1 MRDFRSI
8 LNIIGLLLCIESIAM
23 LIPMIFDLYYKND
36 DWVQFFYSSLITF
49 FIGIILNISF
59 RKKNIKLGIREAFV
73 LTISSW
79 VIISIF
85 GSLPFIYSSSN
96 LTYTDAF
103 FESVSGITTTGS
115 TVISNLEDLSEG
127 ILIWRSLLQWFGGI
141 GIIVLAMAIL
151 PTLQIGGM
159 QLLHMEHDDPYEKSI
174 PKVNRFVL
182 ELFFLYVCLSVVC
195 AFLYFLNGMSGFD
208 SVIHSMTTISTGG
221 FSNYNQSFSYFNSFQ
236 IEIVS
241 VIFMIIGSL
250 PFVLYLQFLRRHK
263 KIFLK
268 DDQIKLFF
276 LIIFII
282 VLISTVWL
290 SINQNNNFFSS
301 FRLALFN
308 IISILTGTGYSS
320 SNFSNWGSF
329 GTVIMMIIMFIGG
342 CAGSTTGGIKIFR
355 LQILFRGARTQ
366 IKKLTQPHAVLVMR
380 FNGKA
385 VNDNTYSSVMGFFFM
400 YILLFILSAISLS
413 FFNLD
418 FLTAFSASASAISNV
433 GPGIGDIIG
442 PLGNYSTLDNGAK
455 WILAITMVIGRLE
468 IFTVL
473 VLLSLNFWKN

>member
-79 VIISIF
+79 IIISIF

-159 QLLHMEHDDPYEKSI
+159 QLLHMEHDDPYEKTI

-182 ELFFLYVCLSVVC
+182 ELFFLYVFLTIIC

-250 PFVLYLQFLRRHK
+250 PFVLYLQFLHRQK
-263 KIFLK
+263 KFFFK

-276 LIIFII
+276 LIILVI
-282 VLISTVWL
+282 VLVSTVWL
-290 SINQNNNFFSS
+290 SINQNSNIFSS

-380 FNGKA
+380 FNGKT

-418 FLTAFSASASAISNV
+418 FLTAFSAAASAISNV

>member
-59 RKKNIKLGIREAFV
+59 IKKNIKLGIREAFV

-79 VIISIF
+79 IIISIF

-159 QLLHMEHDDPYEKSI
+159 QLLHMEHDDPYEKTI

-182 ELFFLYVCLSVVC
+182 ELFFLYVFLTIIC

-250 PFVLYLQFLRRHK
+250 PFVLYLQFLHRQK
-263 KIFLK
+263 KFFFK

-276 LIIFII
+276 LIILII
-282 VLISTVWL
+282 VLVSTVWL
-290 SINQNNNFFSS
+290 SINQNSNIFSS

-366 IKKLTQPHAVLVMR
+366 IKKLTQPHAVLVMK
-380 FNGKA
+380 FNGKT

-413 FFNLD
+413 FFNFD
-418 FLTAFSASASAISNV
+418 FLTSFSAAASAISNV
-433 GPGIGDIIG
+433 GPGIGGIIG
-442 PLGNYSTLDNGAK
+442 PLGNYSSLDNGAK
-455 WILAITMVIGRLE
+455 WILAITMIIGRLE

-473 VLLSLNFWKN
+473 VLLSLNFWKK

>member
-36 DWVQFFYSSLITF
+36 DWVQFFYVSLITF

-79 VIISIF
+79 IIISIF

-159 QLLHMEHDDPYEKSI
+159 QLLHMEHDDPYEKTI

-182 ELFFLYVCLSVVC
+182 ELFFLYVFLSVIC

-208 SVIHSMTTISTGG
+208 SIIHSMTTISTGG

-250 PFVLYLQFLRRHK
+250 PFVLYLQFLHRQK
-263 KIFLK
+263 KLFFK

-276 LIIFII
+276 LIILVI

-290 SINQNNNFFSS
+290 SINQSNNIFSS

-400 YILLFILSAISLS
+400 YILLFIFSAISLS

-418 FLTAFSASASAISNV
+418 FLTAFSAAASAISNV

>member
-79 VIISIF
+79 IIISIF

-115 TVISNLEDLSEG
+115 TVISNLEYLSEG

-159 QLLHMEHDDPYEKSI
+159 QLLHMEHDDPYEKTI

-182 ELFFLYVCLSVVC
+182 ELFFLYVFLSVIC

-208 SVIHSMTTISTGG
+208 SIIHSMTTISTGG

-250 PFVLYLQFLRRHK
+250 PFVLYLQFLHRQRK
-263 KIFLK
+263 FFFK

-276 LIIFII
+276 LIILVI

-290 SINQNNNFFSS
+290 SINQSDNIFSS

-400 YILLFILSAISLS
+400 YILLFIFSAISLS

-418 FLTAFSASASAISNV
+418 FLTAFSAAASAISNV

>member
-1 MRDFRSI
+1 MV
-8 LNIIGLLLCIESIAM
+8 
-23 LIPMIFDLYYKND
+23 FDLYYKND

-79 VIISIF
+79 IIISIF

-208 SVIHSMTTISTGG
+208 SIIHSMTTISTGG

-250 PFVLYLQFLRRHK
+250 PFVLYLQFLHRQK

-366 IKKLTQPHAVLVMR
+366 IKKLTQPHAVLVMK
-380 FNGKA
+380 FNGKT

>member
-8 LNIIGLLLCIESIAM
+8 LNIIGLLLCIQSIAM
-23 LIPMIFDLYYKND
+23 LIPMVFDLYYKND

-79 VIISIF
+79 LIISIF

-250 PFVLYLQFLRRHK
+250 PFVLYLQFLHKQK

-366 IKKLTQPHAVLVMR
+366 IKKLTQPHAVLVMK
-380 FNGKA
+380 FNGKT

>member
-8 LNIIGLLLCIESIAM
+8 LNIIGLLLCIESVAM

-79 VIISIF
+79 IIISIF

-159 QLLHMEHDDPYEKSI
+159 QLLHMEHDDPYEKTI

-182 ELFFLYVCLSVVC
+182 ELFFLYVFLSIIC

-250 PFVLYLQFLRRHK
+250 PFVLYLQFLHRQK
-263 KIFLK
+263 KFFFK

-276 LIIFII
+276 LIILVI
-282 VLISTVWL
+282 VLLSTVWL
-290 SINQNNNFFSS
+290 SINQNSNIFSS

-380 FNGKA
+380 FNGKT

-413 FFNLD
+413 FYNLD
-418 FLTAFSASASAISNV
+418 FLTSFSAAASAISNV